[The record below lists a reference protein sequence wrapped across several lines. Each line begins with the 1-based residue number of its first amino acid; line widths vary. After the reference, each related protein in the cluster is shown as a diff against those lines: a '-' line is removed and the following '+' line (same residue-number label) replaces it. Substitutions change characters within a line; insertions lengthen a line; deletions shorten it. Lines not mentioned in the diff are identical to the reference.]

1 MMAEKYQG
9 KYRIASARRPGWDY
23 GTNAAYFVT
32 ICTKNRR
39 AFFGDITAGEMA
51 LSDIGQWADRYW
63 RAIPTHFPFVR
74 LGAFVVMP
82 NHVHG
87 IVVIDK
93 PETPESRSPIPVETP
108 DSGVSTGMGGGG
120 DDNDNTNKSRTAAAS
135 KKWKPGTLG
144 VIINQYKRAVTIAAR
159 KIDPKFGWQA
169 RFHDHIIR
177 NGASFDRISQYIHN
191 NPQNWVDDKFYL

>member
-108 DSGVSTGMGGGG
+108 DSGVYVQ
-120 DDNDNTNKSRTAAAS
+120 DLTNFVVKSVEECDRVATDLL
-135 KKWKPGTLG
+135 P
-144 VIINQYKRAVTIAAR
+144 TIR
-159 KIDPKFGWQA
+159 CLIERERSG
-169 RFHDHIIR
+169 
-177 NGASFDRISQYIHN
+177 
-191 NPQNWVDDKFYL
+191 

>member
-1 MMAEKYQG
+1 MAEKYQS

-23 GTNAAYFVT
+23 GANAAYFVT
-32 ICTKNRR
+32 ICAKNRQM
-39 AFFGDITAGEMA
+39 FFGDITAGEMA

-63 RAIPTHFPFVR
+63 QDIPAHFPFVR

-87 IVVIDK
+87 IVVIEK
-93 PETPESRSPIPVETP
+93 PEPPDSNESEPESSVTSALPVETP
-108 DSGVSTGMGGGG
+108 DSGVSTG
-120 DDNDNTNKSRTAAAS
+120 NTAAAS

-159 KIDPKFGWQA
+159 KIDPEFGWQA

-177 NGASFDRISQYIHN
+177 NRASFDRISQYIQN